1 MMQKIQTLIFTSV
14 LLIIGLEFLSC
25 SDDRAQKIIG
35 EEQELY
41 TVLGVE
47 DTGLNFVNKLEE
59 TTTMNGFYYEYFYNG
74 GGVAVADFNNDG
86 LQDVYFISNLR
97 TNKLFLNIGNLK
109 FRNVSVTANAQ
120 GNGGF
125 PTGVTV
131 VDINNDGLKDI
142 YILRSG
148 RFESDEPLRNLLL
161 INKGMN
167 KDNIPVFE
175 EDAKS
180 YGLDLPHYSTQAS
193 FFDYDRDG
201 DLDMFLINHNIEMYG
216 IEETA
221 EIMNGTSDKIGE
233 KLYRNDDGMFINVTE
248 KAGIISNNLGF
259 GLGLAVGDVN
269 YDGWPDVYIS
279 NDYYEKDHLY
289 LNNQNG
295 TFTESSHK
303 SFNHMSTFSMGNDI
317 ADINNDG
324 LLDIVSLDMMAE
336 DNYTQKTSMSGMNV
350 AQFYNIENLGLH
362 RQYMYNALQI
372 NNGRYPN
379 TNIPAFSDIA
389 QLADISSTD
398 WSWAPLLLDMD
409 NDGYRDLFVSN
420 GIKMDFRNND
430 FAIYLEEK
438 YQEGQRSRKVD
449 LAKYVDDL
457 LDKLPE
463 RKKENYFY
471 LNQGDL
477 KFNKLAVNQSATY
490 SNGAAYADF
499 DNDGDLDIVVNNTD
513 DFAQLYR
520 NNQSKNAFLKIILK
534 GPDRN
539 IDGIGARIE
548 IKADNR
554 TFYAEN
560 YFSRGFQSAMATPIH
575 FGLGNIDKID
585 SVKVIWPD
593 GDCQI
598 LTNIKANQEIF
609 IQYAP
614 VGTVTFEKDKPDY
627 TFLDI
632 TEDYGINFKH
642 EENDYN
648 DFSLESLL
656 PHKMSQFGPC
666 LAVAD
671 VNSDGLDDFYVGGA
685 MGQSGMLFVQT
696 TANKFEGRRMESF
709 LLDKNHEDT
718 GAIFMDADK
727 DGDQDLYVVSGG
739 NEKKAGNLFYL
750 DRFYEN
756 NGKGEF
762 IRNNNAIPEILGS
775 GQVVKTLDYD
785 RDGNLDL
792 FIGSRLQ
799 PQNYGYPAKSLLLK
813 NVSHSGSIEFKDV
826 TDKVFPG
833 LNDLGMVTDAL
844 WVDLDNDQFEE
855 LIIAQEWGNIQAFS
869 CRNNEF
875 QNISERFGLN
885 NNVGWWFSLAAAD
898 VDYDGDTDIIAG
910 NLGLNY
916 KYKASKEE
924 PFHLYLNDFDDNNT
938 NDIVLGYHEGEQMY
952 PLRGRECSSGQMP
965 FIKKKFKTY
974 EDFGKASLSEVYGE
988 GLDKARHL
996 AATNFAS
1003 SILINVDNQYFDF
1016 APLPN
1021 SAQISSINKILT
1033 LQNKSA
1039 KDTDLVFFGNL
1050 YGSEVETPR
1059 NDASYGL
1066 YLNKSANGSFETIP
1080 SKESGFYV
1088 QGDVRGAAVIYLGQE
1103 KRKAFMVARNN
1114 ESVILYQRHT
1124 EKIK

>member
-1 MMQKIQTLIFTSV
+1 MKQKNEILIFNSF
-14 LLIIGLEFLSC
+14 LLIVGLLFFSC
-25 SDDRAQKIIG
+25 SNKEAKKG
-35 EEQELY
+35 KEEVQELY

-47 DTGLNFVNKLEE
+47 DTGINFNNKLQE

-86 LQDVYFISNLR
+86 LQDVYFVSNLR
-97 TNKLFLNIGNLK
+97 TNKLFLNLGSLK
-109 FRNVSVTANAQ
+109 FRNVSVAANAQ

-142 YILRSG
+142 YILKSG
-148 RFESDEPLRNLLL
+148 RFENDEPLRNLLL

-201 DLDMFLINHNIEMYG
+201 DLDMFLVNHNIEMYG

-221 EIMNGTSDKIGE
+221 EIMAGRSDKIGE
-233 KLYRNDDGMFINVTE
+233 KLYRNDDGMFVNVTKE
-248 KAGIISNNLGF
+248 AGIISNDLGF
-259 GLGLAVGDVN
+259 GLGVAIGDVN
-269 YDGWPDVYIS
+269 NDGWPDVYVS

-289 LNNQNG
+289 LNNKNG
-295 TFTESSHK
+295 TFTESSLD

-324 LLDIVSLDMMAE
+324 LLDIISLDMMAE
-336 DNYTQKTSMSGMNV
+336 DNFTQKTSMSGMNV

-372 NNGRYPN
+372 NNGKFPN
-379 TNIPAFSDIA
+379 TNIPVFSDIA

-409 NDGYRDLFVSN
+409 NDGYKDLFVSN

-438 YQEGQRSRKVD
+438 YQEGMRSRKVD

-471 LNQGDL
+471 LNGGDL
-477 KFNKLAVNQSATY
+477 KFNKLAVNQTPTY

-499 DNDGDLDIVVNNTD
+499 DNDGDLDIIVNNTD

-520 NNQSKNAFLKIILK
+520 NNQSKNAFLKIALK
-534 GPDRN
+534 GPDKN

-548 IKADNR
+548 VNANKK

-560 YFSRGFQSAMATPIH
+560 YFSRGFQSAMASPIH
-575 FGLGNIDKID
+575 FGLGDINKID
-585 SVKVIWPD
+585 SVKVVWPD
-593 GDCQI
+593 GQYQI
-598 LTNIKANQEIF
+598 LTNIKANQEII

-614 VGTVTFEKDKPDY
+614 EGKVRFEKDKPDY
-627 TFLDI
+627 AFQEI

-648 DFSLESLL
+648 DFSLESLM

-666 LAVAD
+666 ITVAD
-671 VNSDGLDDFYVGGA
+671 VNKDGLEDFYIGGA
-685 MGQSGMLFVQT
+685 MGQSGVLYVQT
-696 TANKFEGRRMESF
+696 TGNKFEGKPMESF
-709 LLDKNHEDT
+709 ELDKNQEDT
-718 GAIFMDADK
+718 GAIFLDADG

-739 NEKKAGNLFYL
+739 NEKEAGNLFYM

-756 NGKGEF
+756 DGKGKF
-762 IRNNNAIPEILGS
+762 IRNNNAIPKILGS

-799 PQNYGYPAKSLLLK
+799 PQNYGYPSKSLLLR
-813 NVSHSGSIEFKDV
+813 NVSTNGNIAFEDV
-826 TDKVFPG
+826 TDLAFPD
-833 LNDLGMVTDAL
+833 LNDFGMVTDAL
-844 WVDLDNDQFEE
+844 WVDLDNDQYEE
-855 LIIAQEWGNIQAFS
+855 LIITQEWGNIQAFS
-869 CRNNEF
+869 FKNNKF
-875 QNISERFGLN
+875 HNISEPFGFN

-898 VDYDGDTDIIAG
+898 IDYDGDMDLIAG

-916 KYKASKEE
+916 KYKASEQE
-924 PFHLYLNDFDDNNT
+924 PFHLYLNDFDKNNT
-938 NDIVLGYHEGEQMY
+938 NDIVLGYHEGGQMY

-965 FIKKKFKTY
+965 FIKKKFQTY
-974 EDFGKASLSEVYGE
+974 EDFGKASLREVYGE
-988 GLDKARHL
+988 GLDNARHL

-1003 SILINVDNQYFDF
+1003 CILINEDNRHFSF
-1016 APLPN
+1016 TPLPN
-1021 SAQISSINKILT
+1021 SVQISSVNKILT
-1033 LQNKSA
+1033 MQNDGVKN
-1039 KDTDLVFFGNL
+1039 TDLIFFGNL

-1059 NDASYGL
+1059 NDASYGH
-1066 YLNKSANGSFETIP
+1066 YLKGLGNGVFNIIP
-1080 SKESGFYV
+1080 AKESGLYV
-1088 QGDVRGAAVIYLGQE
+1088 QGDVRGASYIDLG
-1103 KRKAFMVARNN
+1103 KNNKKGLLVARNN
-1114 ESVILYQRHT
+1114 EPLLLYQIHF
-1124 EKIK
+1124 KN

>member
-1 MMQKIQTLIFTSV
+1 MMQKNLTIIFIAVLI
-14 LLIIGLEFLSC
+14 IIGLGFISC
-25 SDDRAQKIIG
+25 SDDRAQKIFE

-86 LQDVYFISNLR
+86 LQDVYFVSNLR
-97 TNKLFLNIGNLK
+97 TNKLFLNLGNLK
-109 FRNVSVTANAQ
+109 FRNVSVAANAQ

-142 YILRSG
+142 YILKSG
-148 RFESDEPLRNLLL
+148 RFEDDEPLRNLLL

-180 YGLDLPHYSTQAS
+180 YGLDLPHYSTQSS

-201 DLDMFLINHNIEMYG
+201 DLDMFLINHNVEMYG

-221 EIMNGTSDKIGE
+221 DIMKGTTDKIGE
-233 KLYRNDDGMFINVTE
+233 KLYRNDDGMFVNVSQ

-269 YDGWPDVYIS
+269 NDGWPDVYVS

-295 TFTESSHK
+295 TFTESSLK
-303 SFNHMSTFSMGNDI
+303 SFNHISTFSMGNDI

-324 LLDIVSLDMMAE
+324 LLDIISLDMMAE

-350 AQFYNIENLGLH
+350 AQFYNIEKLGLH
-362 RQYMYNALQI
+362 RQYMYNALQV
-372 NNGRYPN
+372 NNGSYPN

-389 QLADISSTD
+389 QLAEISSTD

-438 YQEGQRSRKVD
+438 YQEGLRSRKVD

-471 LNQGDL
+471 LNGGDL
-477 KFNKLAVNQSATY
+477 KFNKLAVNQTATY

-499 DNDGDLDIVVNNTD
+499 DNDGDLDIIINNTD

-520 NNQSKNAFLKIILK
+520 NNQSSNTFLKIVLK
-534 GPDRN
+534 GPDKN

-548 IKADNR
+548 VNANDK

-560 YFSRGFQSAMATPIH
+560 YFSRGFQSAMASPIH
-575 FGLGNIDKID
+575 FGLGDIKKLD
-585 SVKVIWPD
+585 SVKVVWPD
-593 GDCQI
+593 GQYQI
-598 LTNIKANQEIF
+598 LTNIKANQEII

-614 VGTVTFEKDKPDY
+614 EGKATFEKDKPDY
-627 TFLDI
+627 TFQDI

-642 EENDYN
+642 DENDYN
-648 DFSLESLL
+648 DFSMESLM

-666 LAVAD
+666 IAVAD
-671 VNSDGLDDFYVGGA
+671 VNNDGLEDFYIGGA
-685 MGQSGMLFVQT
+685 MGQSGVLYLQATDNM
-696 TANKFEGRRMESF
+696 FESQPMESF
-709 LLDKNHEDT
+709 ELDKSQEDT
-718 GAIFMDADK
+718 GAIFLDADG

-739 NEKKAGNLFYL
+739 NEKEAGNLFYL

-756 NGKGEF
+756 DGKGKF

-799 PQNYGYPAKSLLLK
+799 PQNYGYPSKSLLLR
-813 NVSHSGSIEFKDV
+813 NVSTNGNVAFEDV
-826 TDKVFPG
+826 TDLAFPD

-844 WVDLDNDQFEE
+844 WVDLDNDKFEE

-869 CRNNEF
+869 CKNNEF
-875 QNISERFGLN
+875 FNVSEPLGLN

-898 VDYDGDTDIIAG
+898 VDYDGDMDLIAG

-916 KYKASKEE
+916 KYKASEQE
-924 PFHLYLNDFDDNNT
+924 PFHLYLNDFDQNNT

-965 FIKKKFKTY
+965 FIKKKFQTY
-974 EDFGKASLSEVYGE
+974 EDFGKASLREVYGE
-988 GLDKARHL
+988 ELDKARHL
-996 AATNFAS
+996 AATNFAT
-1003 SILINVDNQYFDF
+1003 SILINEDNQHFSF
-1016 APLPN
+1016 SPLPN
-1021 SAQISSINKILT
+1021 SVQISSVNRILT
-1033 LQNKSA
+1033 LQNDRLKNS
-1039 KDTDLVFFGNL
+1039 DLIFFGNL

-1059 NDASYGL
+1059 NDASYGH
-1066 YLNKSANGSFETIP
+1066 YLISRGDGIFEPTAAQQ
-1080 SKESGFYV
+1080 SGLYV
-1088 QGDVRGAAVIYLGQE
+1088 QGDVRAASYIHLGRNKQ
-1103 KRKAFMVARNN
+1103 KGMLVARNN
-1114 ESVILYQRHT
+1114 APLLLY
-1124 EKIK
+1124 KIP